1 MHMVSE
7 SFKIHISGNYKV
19 IFVISVAQLCPAL
32 CDTTDC
38 STLGF
43 PVHHQ
48 PLELAQTHVHQ
59 VSDLYLNR
67 LCLSVYMLK
76 LFLST

>member
-1 MHMVSE
+1 MHTVSE

-19 IFVISVAQLCPAL
+19 ILAISVAQLCPAL

-43 PVHHQ
+43 TVHHQ
-48 PLELAQTHVHQ
+48 LLELAQTHVHQ

-67 LCLSVYMLK
+67 
-76 LFLST
+76 